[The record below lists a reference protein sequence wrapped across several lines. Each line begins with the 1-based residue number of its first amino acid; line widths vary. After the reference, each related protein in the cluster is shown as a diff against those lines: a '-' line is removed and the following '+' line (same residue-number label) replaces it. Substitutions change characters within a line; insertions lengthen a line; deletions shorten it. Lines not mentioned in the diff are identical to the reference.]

1 MTVNQDDELTALR
14 AQRMNELQSQIQQQA
29 AKQLEAE
36 EQAQQQ
42 ATETLP
48 ESMPFFV
55 VTYRPKL
62 VPDSPASHSLNPSES
77 NPSRLILPPW

>member
-36 EQAQQQ
+36 EQAQQE
-42 ATETLP
+42 ATDAARIDAVLRRLP
-48 ESMPFFV
+48 IARSSCP
-55 VTYRPKL
+55 TRP
-62 VPDSPASHSLNPSES
+62 H
-77 NPSRLILPPW
+77 RTR